1 MYHSAERRREGAEIN
16 ASLHALKEC
25 IRARALQQQ
34 MRRQQEQCHVHVPFR
49 TSALTKVL
57 MESFERSD
65 ALLSMIATLSP
76 TPTDT
81 EHSLATLKTVQM
93 ISGIDGADC
102 SFEEHQTVERDM
114 PGRGAARGQEREVVA
129 VPSKWNPEQV
139 RQWISKVKGGKFQQ
153 YAQGLPGHIDGK
165 VFCRWGQIKFNELCG
180 GRSELG
186 LVLFNALRNE
196 VGRVSQAKQQAAV
209 QARRVRKSDHC

>member
-1 MYHSAERRREGAEIN
+1 
-16 ASLHALKEC
+16 
-25 IRARALQQQ
+25 
-34 MRRQQEQCHVHVPFR
+34 
-49 TSALTKVL
+49 

-65 ALLSMIATLSP
+65 ARLAMIATLAP

-93 ISGIDGADC
+93 ISGTDGGDTT
-102 SFEEHQTVERDM
+102 FEENHTVERYE
-114 PGRGAARGQEREVVA
+114 PGARGNSGAARGEREVT
-129 VPSKWNPEQV
+129 VPSKWSPEEV
-139 RQWISKVKGGKFQQ
+139 RQWISKVKGGKFAQ
-153 YAQGLPGHIDGK
+153 YVHGLPSHIDGK

-180 GRSELG
+180 GRSEIG

-209 QARRVRKSDHC
+209 QARRARKSDS